1 MTSSGNPPAGA
12 RFDVIGNRITVATRA
27 SALRDLLAGVR
38 AGQGGYVC
46 FVNAHVAVT
55 GREDPR
61 VRAAVN
67 ESFMSLPDGRPVFAA
82 GRLQGI
88 EPLEAVPGPDFMEAA
103 LRAAS
108 HPPLRHFFLG
118 GRQDVLDRLVA
129 VVGERY
135 PGACVAGALSP
146 PFRALSP
153 AEWGEV
159 TAQVRAARPDV
170 VWVGLGAPKQEL
182 FMREHWRALAP
193 AVLLGVGAAF
203 DFTAGAVGR
212 APAWMRSAGLEWLF
226 RLVAEPRRLWRRYAY
241 TNTMFL
247 AYLAADTLRRRRPPA

>member
-1 MTSSGNPPAGA
+1 
-12 RFDVIGNRITVATRA
+12 VIGNQITVATRA

-46 FVNAHVAVT
+46 FVNVHVAVT

-82 GRLQGI
+82 GRLQGVV
-88 EPLEAVPGPDFMEAA
+88 PLEAVPGPDFMEAV
-103 LRAAS
+103 LRHIS
-108 HPPLRHFFLG
+108 DPPLRHFFLG
-118 GRQDVLDRLVA
+118 GRPDVLDRLVT
-129 VVGERY
+129 VVGQRY
-135 PGACVAGALSP
+135 PTACVAGALSP
-146 PFRALSP
+146 PFRPLSP
-153 AEWGEV
+153 EEWSGI
-159 TAQVRAARPDV
+159 AARVRDARPDL

-182 FMREHWRALAP
+182 FMNGYWRALAP

-203 DFTAGAVGR
+203 DFTAGTVER
-212 APAWMRSAGLEWLF
+212 APAWMRKAGLEWLF
-226 RLVAEPRRLWRRYAY
+226 RLLAEPRRLWRRYAY

-247 AYLAADTLRRRRPPA
+247 AYLAADTLRRRRSRA